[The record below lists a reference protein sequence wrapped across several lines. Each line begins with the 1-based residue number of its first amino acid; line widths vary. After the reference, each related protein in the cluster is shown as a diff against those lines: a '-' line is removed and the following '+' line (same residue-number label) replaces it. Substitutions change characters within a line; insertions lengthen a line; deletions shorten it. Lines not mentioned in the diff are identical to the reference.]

1 MANTIFATSEEAI
14 NYDKIIRHYLWTGYN
29 RQDEDKLFTC
39 FKLSIKIL
47 HENLAVKNRFNTSN
61 IVKLTK

>member
-29 RQDEDKLFTC
+29 RQAEDKLFTC

-47 HENLAVKNRFNTSN
+47 HENLAVKKSF
-61 IVKLTK
+61 